1 MFLSGPIH
9 IEVVEMDKIL
19 RAPNLL
25 ATCRQLSHGGSSGMN
40 QALDHYQT
48 LTHARPVQAK
58 GIFASHQARFVGW
71 ALLTHETDV
80 YYYKPTPNCVCFQVY
95 VEGQFRRNGI
105 GSRLLRAAKSLVPNE
120 DLLVYG
126 ETGHYFFG
134 SHMREGTCQS
144 VYDRSLR

>member
-40 QALDHYQT
+40 QALDHYQA
-48 LTHARPVQAK
+48 LILARSVQAK
-58 GIFASHQARFVGW
+58 GIFASHNASFVGW

-80 YYYKPTPNCVCFQVY
+80 YYYKPVPGSACFQVY
-95 VEGQFRRNGI
+95 VDIHSRRNGI
-105 GSRLLRAAKSLVPNE
+105 GSRLLKAAKDLVPNE

-126 ETGHYFFG
+126 ESGHYFFG
-134 SHMREGTCQS
+134 RHMSEGVCKT
-144 VYDRSLR
+144 VYR